1 MVLHSVFILHMYLS
15 LPLKTKNWQRRDLPK
30 SFLDRRSHSS
40 GHGLV
45 KCWSLTIGQTMSRG
59 PQLIK
64 AWDSIV
70 VPWGFWSP
78 PKPLKS
84 YSPIITIITII
95 AIITITIAIII
106 ITTEGRVQGGY
117 LEAKSWQMSRPRK
130 QDQEVIGKIIII
142 ISPFLLSSAGPNRPI

>member
-15 LPLKTKNWQRRDLPK
+15 LPLKTEKTWQRGDLPK

-84 YSPIITIITII
+84 YSPTITIITII
-95 AIITITIAIII
+95 IIII

-142 ISPFLLSSAGPNRPI
+142 ISPFLLSSAGPKRPI